1 MQGIS
6 PIPCFDKDYLIV
18 LQKNIYLYIYLFYII
33 LHIIYLKYKNTH
45 TYHHTWL
52 HDQQQKVTQKT
63 QAIPKRAFFEAMFG
77 SVGRRLTPQVPVGMG
92 FEWSSRGFLK
102 VDRFMKWPLGT
113 AILSK
118 YMGKMHIKLGDI
130 SCILDRIES
139 KKPGVDFFI
148 MTGLNIRIVS
158 ADEFVNS

>member
-1 MQGIS
+1 MLPKIS
-6 PIPCFDKDYLIV
+6 GNSVGQATVVGFAGQKMWRLDFSTCFRQLNPKTNPVIDAGDKSDTCFDKDYLIV
-18 LQKNIYLYIYLFYII
+18 LQTKIYLYSYLFYII
-33 LHIIYLKYKNTH
+33 SHIIYLYKNAH

-52 HDQQQKVTQKT
+52 HDQQQKATQKT

-118 YMGKMHIKLGDI
+118 YMGI
-130 SCILDRIES
+130 
-139 KKPGVDFFI
+139 
-148 MTGLNIRIVS
+148 
-158 ADEFVNS
+158 